1 MRRRTFVAALGAT
14 AAASVVPG
22 VLRPAE
28 PVIAPTLTARDRAA
42 STNAR
47 SVYDHLVSLENA
59 ARSGTHPMTIIG
71 QHIETQQELYN
82 ASYGDTGGTTFSGYY
97 YKKARDLTGKLSG
110 FVEIDLG
117 PGYGATGWGTYGDR
131 SYNRPLG
138 LPTGRQQWRYADDAV
153 DLAFGVWKGLPRPAD
168 GTYNP
173 DGAVARH
180 DGGTAT
186 LTNGGAASGIVGM
199 SFHQPYP
206 GSPRKSWSS
215 VLTQAEGRHPGGDV
229 SYPVATL
236 TTDQAWFDRVVD
248 WESDTPEYRALLAD
262 LGFLAAALS
271 YFAAWDVPVLLRPY
285 HEMNSGWSWWGGRTP
300 ASYRKLWRITYDYL
314 VRTRGLHH
322 LIFVWAPN
330 AWNPRGA
337 TCRGTT
343 TPVTPS
349 STSSP
354 STTTALP
361 TRTSRTCTTRGWP
374 ATRSRGCSRRRTT
387 CRSRRGFERPDPQP
401 VGDMEHL
408 GLRADQDAVQQHRGR
423 EGDLLRHGPGVHGW
437 FGHRV
442 RAELRLGLDPRPLTD
457 GPGRGRPWP
466 VMAGPHAVTRGR
478 RASNSRSAFTTSP
491 EASSAMKWPQPTVR

>member
-330 AWNPRGA
+330 AWNPRGSDVPWDHYPGDA
-337 TCRGTT
+337 LVDIVAVDDYRFADSDLTNVYHKGLARYAKPRMLAETYNVPITAGGSNALTRS
-343 TPVTPS
+343 PWVIW
-349 STSSP
+349 STWGS
-354 STTTALP
+354 AL
-361 TRTSRTCTTRGWP
+361 TRTQYNSTADVK
-374 ATRSRGCSRRRTT
+374 ATYSATDQVYTGGSGT
-387 CRSRRGFERPDPQP
+387 GFGQNFAWDSI
-401 VGDMEHL
+401 
-408 GLRADQDAVQQHRGR
+408 
-423 EGDLLRHGPGVHGW
+423 
-437 FGHRV
+437 
-442 RAELRLGLDPRPLTD
+442 
-457 GPGRGRPWP
+457 
-466 VMAGPHAVTRGR
+466 HAH
-478 RASNSRSAFTTSP
+478 
-491 EASSAMKWPQPTVR
+491 